1 MDGDLTRSKS
11 NKGSL
16 DGQFSHEFLHRPVE
30 RWRFAGLCADL
41 AASVQFYQAWK
52 VIFCTREPRW
62 LARVPQQQQDCPAR
76 GSKFRPARPQRAKTR
91 DVPLGYVEG
100 LNDART
106 PLANFFSLLLFRHE
120 DQHPWRAFFD
130 HVRKP
135 SSGTTGGDSWKDGA
149 SANLNGA
156 ETVGGGLRRE
166 QGEDSRDFS
175 A

>member
-1 MDGDLTRSKS
+1 MVNFHTSFCIDQSKDGDSQGFARTWLLPFSFIRRGKLYSAHE
-11 NKGSL
+11 NLGGSL
-16 DGQFSHEFLHRPVE
+16 VCHNNSR
-30 RWRFAGLCADL
+30 
-41 AASVQFYQAWK
+41 
-52 VIFCTREPRW
+52 T
-62 LARVPQQQQDCPAR
+62 VPQEAQ
-76 GSKFRPARPQRAKTR
+76 KFRPARPQRAKTLT
-91 DVPLGYVEG
+91 VPLGYVEG